1 MCGVFIVVNI
11 ICIIKML
18 YHVSLLGVLVALML
32 FSLSINCEQHISLF
46 IIHEHILT
54 FLLADTCE
62 SCLTGYIWKHCLLQ
76 TQNIKSMAI
85 CNISWHI

>member
-1 MCGVFIVVNI
+1 
-11 ICIIKML
+11 ML

-62 SCLTGYIWKHCLLQ
+62 SCLTGYIVFNELEILVAQCG
-76 TQNIKSMAI
+76 T
-85 CNISWHI
+85 

>member
-1 MCGVFIVVNI
+1 MVFSLYEISFVLYK
-11 ICIIKML
+11 CCSML
-18 YHVSLLGVLVALML
+18 VCLML
-32 FSLSINCEQHISLF
+32 SSLSIKCEQHMSLF

-62 SCLTGYIWKHCLLQ
+62 SCLTGYIWKHSLLQ

>member
-1 MCGVFIVVNI
+1 
-11 ICIIKML
+11 ML

-54 FLLADTCE
+54 FVLADTCE

>member
-1 MCGVFIVVNI
+1 
-11 ICIIKML
+11 ML

-32 FSLSINCEQHISLF
+32 FSLSINCEQPISLF

-62 SCLTGYIWKHCLLQ
+62 SCLTGYI
-76 TQNIKSMAI
+76 SM
-85 CNISWHI
+85 HI

>member
-1 MCGVFIVVNI
+1 
-11 ICIIKML
+11 ML

-62 SCLTGYIWKHCLLQ
+62 SYLTGYIWKHCLLQ

-85 CNISWHI
+85 CNMSWHI

>member
-1 MCGVFIVVNI
+1 
-11 ICIIKML
+11 ML

-62 SCLTGYIWKHCLLQ
+62 SLSNRLHLEALSAPKTEYKIHGHL
-76 TQNIKSMAI
+76 
-85 CNISWHI
+85 

>member
-1 MCGVFIVVNI
+1 
-11 ICIIKML
+11 ML

-46 IIHEHILT
+46 IIHEHMLT

-62 SCLTGYIWKHCLLQ
+62 SCLTGYIVFNELEILVAQCG
-76 TQNIKSMAI
+76 T
-85 CNISWHI
+85 

>member
-1 MCGVFIVVNI
+1 
-11 ICIIKML
+11 ML

-46 IIHEHILT
+46 IIHEHIPVLT

>member
-1 MCGVFIVVNI
+1 
-11 ICIIKML
+11 ML

-76 TQNIKSMAI
+76 THNPWPFVIYHGTSETEPDV
-85 CNISWHI
+85 

>member
-1 MCGVFIVVNI
+1 
-11 ICIIKML
+11 ML

-85 CNISWHI
+85 VIYHGTSETEPDV

>member
-1 MCGVFIVVNI
+1 
-11 ICIIKML
+11 ML

-62 SCLTGYIWKHCLLQ
+62 SCLTGYIWKHCLHQ
-76 TQNIKSMAI
+76 TQNIESMAI

>member
-1 MCGVFIVVNI
+1 
-11 ICIIKML
+11 ML
-18 YHVSLLGVLVALML
+18 YHVSLLGVLVAVML
-32 FSLSINCEQHISLF
+32 FSLSINCEHSLF

>member
-1 MCGVFIVVNI
+1 
-11 ICIIKML
+11 ML

-62 SCLTGYIWKHCLLQ
+62 SCLTGYI
-76 TQNIKSMAI
+76 
-85 CNISWHI
+85 

>member
-1 MCGVFIVVNI
+1 
-11 ICIIKML
+11 ML

-76 TQNIKSMAI
+76 TQNKNPWPFVIYHGTSETEPDV
-85 CNISWHI
+85 

>member
-1 MCGVFIVVNI
+1 
-11 ICIIKML
+11 ML
-18 YHVSLLGVLVALML
+18 YHVSLLGVLVAIML

-46 IIHEHILT
+46 IIQEHILT